1 MIADVTVGRSAR
13 LLYCADPVAVAVGVA
28 AVHAAEPVTN
38 TPALP
43 LANATGVAAL
53 ACIAPVAS
61 VGVTDS
67 PAPNSR
73 SPLVAGGLLN
83 TRCGLGVWATG

>member
-1 MIADVTVGRSAR
+1 MTADVIVGRSAK
-13 LLYCADPVAVAVGVA
+13 LLYCADPVAVAVGVD
-28 AVHAAEPVTN
+28 AVHAADPVTN

-43 LANATGVAAL
+43 MANATGVAAL

-67 PAPNSR
+67 PAPNSKL
-73 SPLVAGGLLN
+73 PFVAGGLLN
-83 TRCGLGVWATG
+83 TRFGLGV

>member
-1 MIADVTVGRSAR
+1 MTADVIVGRSAR
-13 LLYCADPVAVAVGVA
+13 LLYCADPVAVAAGVA
-28 AVHAAEPVTN
+28 AVHDADPVTN

-43 LANATGVAAL
+43 MADAVGVAAL

-83 TRCGLGVWATG
+83 TRFGLGV